1 MMLEALQN
9 IDYCNIFSTY
19 KKRWAAEDMM
29 KSKFA
34 FQEKDVNN
42 KRKKETISSGDIL
55 AEQAQEE
62 SKIEITFI

>member
-1 MMLEALQN
+1 MLEALQN

-34 FQEKDVNN
+34 YQEKDVNN
-42 KRKKETISSGDIL
+42 KRKEETHSGGDIL
-55 AEQAQEE
+55 AEAAQEE
-62 SKIEITFI
+62 NKIDITFI